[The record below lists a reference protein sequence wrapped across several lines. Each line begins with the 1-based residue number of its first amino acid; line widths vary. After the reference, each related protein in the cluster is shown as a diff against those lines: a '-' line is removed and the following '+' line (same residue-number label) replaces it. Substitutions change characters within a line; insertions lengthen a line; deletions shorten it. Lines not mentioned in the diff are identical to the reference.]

1 MALATPTVMALQSAL
16 ANAAAANEVKDILE
30 FVTAP
35 GKRFFVSSAN
45 GVDLGNRG
53 RSPDAPLATLDY
65 AIGLCTANKGD
76 RIYLLPGHAETIA
89 TASALT
95 ADVAGIQIIG
105 LGQGN
110 SIPTFTL
117 GTATT
122 ATFNVTAASV
132 RIRGI
137 KIISDL
143 ADVAA
148 GITASAAAD
157 GLIVE
162 DCFFQDGASNKE
174 LVIAISL
181 AAACDNVLIQNNRFY
196 GTAAADNDS
205 AIKFAGATTRSRI
218 IGNLIY
224 GDFDTAAIAGATA
237 AGSGLLIQ
245 NNNAINLDSGAG
257 LALSLHASTTG
268 LVADN
273 RWFGGKTNTVPVAA
287 AGCHHAENYTACAVN
302 ESGIIKPN
310 VETYA

>member
-1 MALATPTVMALQSAL
+1 MALANPTVMALSSAL
-16 ANAAAANEVKDILE
+16 ANQAAANEIRDILE

-35 GKRFFVSSAN
+35 GKRFFVSSTN
-45 GVDLGNRG
+45 GVDSGNRG

-65 AIGLCTANKGD
+65 AIGLCTAGKGD
-76 RIYLLPGHAETIA
+76 RIYLLPGHAETIT

-105 LGQGN
+105 LGVGEA
-110 SIPTFTL
+110 IATFTL

-132 RIRGI
+132 LIRNI
-137 KIISDL
+137 KIASNL

-157 GLIVE
+157 GLVVE
-162 DCFFQDGASNKE
+162 NCHFTDGASNKE
-174 LVIAISL
+174 LVIAISI
-181 AAACDNVLIQNNRFY
+181 AAACDNVLIQNCRFY

-205 AIKFAGATTRSRI
+205 AIKFAGATTRSRV

-224 GDFDTAAIAGATA
+224 GDFDTAGIAGATA
-237 AGSGLLIQ
+237 AGSGVLIQ
-245 NNNAINLDSGAG
+245 ENRVTNLDSGAG

-268 LVADN
+268 LVSDN
-273 RWFGGKTNTVPVAA
+273 RFFGGKTNTVPVAA

-302 ESGIIKPN
+302 ESGIIRPN
-310 VETYA
+310 VETYT

>member
-1 MALATPTVMALQSAL
+1 MALSTPTVLALQNAL
-16 ANAAAANEVKDILE
+16 TGTAAANEVKDILE
-30 FVTAP
+30 YVTAP
-35 GKRFFVSSAN
+35 GKRFFVSSN
-45 GVDLGNRG
+45 GGVNLGNRG
-53 RSPDAPLATLDY
+53 RSPDAPLATLDF

-105 LGQGN
+105 LGQGEN
-110 SIPTFTL
+110 TPTFTL
-117 GTATT
+117 ATATT
-122 ATFNVTAASV
+122 ATINVTAANV

-137 KIISDL
+137 KVVSDL
-143 ADVAA
+143 ANVAA
-148 GITASAAAD
+148 GITATAAAD

-162 DCFFQDGASNKE
+162 ECHFADGSSVKE
-174 LVIAISL
+174 LVIAISI
-181 AAACDNVLIQNNRFY
+181 AAACDNVLIQNCRFY
-196 GTAAADNDS
+196 GTATADNDS

-218 IGNLIY
+218 IGNWIY

-257 LALSLHASTTG
+257 LALSLHSSTTG

-273 RWFGGKTNTVPVAA
+273 RWFGGKANTVPVAA
-287 AGCHHAENYTACAVN
+287 AGCHHAENYTAAAAN
-302 ESGIIKPN
+302 ESGIVKPN
-310 VETYA
+310 VETYV